1 MKEQAEE
8 AVRLQ
13 KEQESQEQRKTLMLQ
28 KLKEQADEAE
38 RVRKEQD
45 QRKNLMIQKL

>member
-1 MKEQAEE
+1 
-8 AVRLQ
+8 
-13 KEQESQEQRKTLMLQ
+13 MLQ